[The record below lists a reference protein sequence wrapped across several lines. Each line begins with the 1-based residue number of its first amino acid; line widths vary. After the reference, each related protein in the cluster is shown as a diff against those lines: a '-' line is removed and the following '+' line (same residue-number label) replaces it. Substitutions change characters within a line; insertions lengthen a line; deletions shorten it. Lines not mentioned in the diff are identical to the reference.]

1 LPGVGGEHLDYWEG
15 FLLGPLWSDTDY
27 ENRRHGGL
35 ILGIGVVVWAAIA
48 VIVLLPGTQSVWISP
63 ASLRM
68 SMLFYVGLTLV
79 SPFLS
84 RIYYRLAFPLRIVA
98 LGIQLAKF
106 CAGMMVPVNILL
118 KGFRLDLPSLQ
129 DEALVFFNEYLS
141 GIIDRFTGDYG
152 GAGMIIGIGVGGV
165 SIALMGAGIA
175 LASLIAPRVI
185 LAAMRIIQWIYDS
198 LLFRLVFRRW
208 GFG

>member
-1 LPGVGGEHLDYWEG
+1 MGGEQLDYWEG

-35 ILGIGVVVWAAIA
+35 ILGIGVLVWAAIA

-84 RIYYRLAFPLRIVA
+84 RIYYRLAFPLRIAA

-106 CAGMMVPVNILL
+106 CAGMMIPVNILL

-141 GIIDRFTGDYG
+141 GIIDRFTGEYG

-185 LAAMRIIQWIYDS
+185 LAAMRVIQWIYDS

-208 GFG
+208 GFS

>member
-1 LPGVGGEHLDYWEG
+1 
-15 FLLGPLWSDTDY
+15 
-27 ENRRHGGL
+27 
-35 ILGIGVVVWAAIA
+35 VVWAAIA

-84 RIYYRLAFPLRIVA
+84 RIYYRLIFPMRIAA
-98 LGIQLAKF
+98 LGVQLAKF
-106 CAGMMVPVNILL
+106 CAGMLVPVNLLL

-129 DEALVFFNEYLS
+129 DEALLFFNEYLS
-141 GIIDRFTGDYG
+141 GIIDRFTGEYG
-152 GAGMIIGIGVGGV
+152 GSGMIIGIAVGGV

-185 LAAMRIIQWIYDS
+185 LAAMRVVQWLYDS

-208 GFG
+208 GFS